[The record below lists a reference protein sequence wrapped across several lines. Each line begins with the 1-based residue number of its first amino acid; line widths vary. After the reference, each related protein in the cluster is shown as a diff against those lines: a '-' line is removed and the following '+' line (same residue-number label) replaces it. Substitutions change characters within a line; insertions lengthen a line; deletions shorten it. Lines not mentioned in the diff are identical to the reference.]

1 MTLIRRSRSLALAAF
16 AFSGVATIAAPD
28 ARLPDP
34 PIPVV
39 LKVDD
44 LSVRGNGT
52 VSERWRRITDF
63 ALERKIKLSIGLI
76 AKSLE
81 GDKPAY
87 SAYLKD
93 LQKSGLIE
101 FWFHGYDHGVHKD
114 GESGKDYAEFAN
126 RPYEEQKRR
135 FEISQKLA
143 IEKLGAPFTCYGPP
157 GGGNTHASDA
167 DWDASTRVMT
177 EDPAMKLWLYPKA
190 LDERGANLQSSGKVT
205 ILDRAYQV
213 NIEQPLFV
221 PNPEKFIEAYAKHAP
236 GRRYFILQGHP
247 DQWDDAR
254 WAAFVKLVDYLQAN
268 HIPIITPTEL
278 AVVLAAKPR

>member
-1 MTLIRRSRSLALAAF
+1 MSMSVRAIPLRLLAVAGLVLAGGA
-16 AFSGVATIAAPD
+16 GVVCAAP
-28 ARLPDP
+28 PV
-34 PIPVV
+34 PVV

-52 VSERWRRITDF
+52 VSERWKRITDF
-63 ALERKIKLSIGLI
+63 AIERNIKLSIGLI

-101 FWFHGYDHGVHKD
+101 FWFHGYDHGVHKEGD
-114 GESGKDYAEFAN
+114 AGKDYAEFSN

-135 FEISQKLA
+135 FAISQKLA
-143 IEKLGAPFTCYGPP
+143 VEKLGAAFTCYGPP
-157 GGGNTHASDA
+157 GGGNTPASDA
-167 DWDASTRVMT
+167 DWDASARVMA

-190 LDERGANLQSSGKVT
+190 LDERGAKLQSAGKVT
-205 ILDRAYQV
+205 ILDRVYQV

-221 PNPEKFIEAYAKHAP
+221 PNPGKFIEAYVKYSA

-247 DQWDDAR
+247 DQWDEAR
-254 WAAFVKLVDYLQAN
+254 WNAFVKLVDYLQQN
-268 HIPIITPTEL
+268 QIPIITPSEAAT
-278 AVVLAAKPR
+278 LAAAAS

>member
-1 MTLIRRSRSLALAAF
+1 MISRLRPFVLAAF
-16 AFSGVATIAAPD
+16 ACSGVAAFAVPE
-28 ARLPDP
+28 ARLPAP
-34 PIPVV
+34 LIPVV

-44 LSVRGNGT
+44 LSVRGNGAA
-52 VSERWRRITDF
+52 SARWKRITDF
-63 ALERKIKLSIGLI
+63 ALERKFKLSIGII
-76 AKSLE
+76 ANSLE

-87 SAYLKD
+87 SAYLKN

-114 GESGKDYAEFAN
+114 GEPGKDYAEFAN

-143 IEKLGAPFTCYGPP
+143 VEKLGAPFTCFGPP
-157 GGGNTHASDA
+157 GGGNTQASDA
-167 DWDASTRVMT
+167 DWEATTRVMAQ
-177 EDPAMKLWLYPKA
+177 DPAMKLWLYPKA
-190 LDERGANLQSSGKVT
+190 LDERGAKLQSAGKVT
-205 ILDRAYQV
+205 ILDRVYQV

-254 WAAFVKLVDYLQAN
+254 WAAFVKLIDYLQTN
-268 HIPIITPTEL
+268 HIPILTPSEL
-278 AVVLAAKPR
+278 VASLSTPVS

>member
-1 MTLIRRSRSLALAAF
+1 MTSLLRRQRLLAIATF
-16 AFSGVATIAAPD
+16 ALSGVVAIAASE
-28 ARLPDP
+28 AKLPDP
-34 PIPVV
+34 LVPVV

-76 AKSLE
+76 AKSLDGE
-81 GDKPAY
+81 NPAY
-87 SAYLKD
+87 SAYLKN

-101 FWFHGYDHGVHKD
+101 FWFHGYDHGVHKEGD
-114 GESGKDYAEFAN
+114 AGKDYAEFSN
-126 RPYEEQKRR
+126 RSYEEQKRR

-143 IEKLGAPFTCYGPP
+143 VEKLGAPFTCYGPP
-157 GGGNTHASDA
+157 GGGNTAASETDLDA
-167 DWDASTRVMT
+167 TVRVMA

-190 LDERGANLQSSGKVT
+190 LDEHGAKLQSAGKIT
-205 ILDRAYQV
+205 ILDRVWQV

-221 PNPEKFIEAYAKHAP
+221 PNPEKFIEAYTKHAP

-254 WAAFVKLVDYLQAN
+254 WAAFVSSS
-268 HIPIITPTEL
+268 ITSRQTTSPS
-278 AVVLAAKPR
+278 